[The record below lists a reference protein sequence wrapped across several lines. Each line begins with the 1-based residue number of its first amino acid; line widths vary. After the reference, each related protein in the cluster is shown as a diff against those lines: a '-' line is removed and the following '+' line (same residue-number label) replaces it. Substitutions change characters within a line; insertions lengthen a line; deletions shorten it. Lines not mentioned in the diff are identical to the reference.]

1 MPPIQPTLNVLA
13 TDARLGVGFIP
24 SFRLSAL
31 HDATRARREAAAS
44 AFLAS
49 GAAPPG
55 AEAAVAVLQ
64 SRLEAKEEELRRLAS
79 ASPGACAGCASAAA
93 APRCAFEPPPALRWR
108 PPPAPYVPLFPLLAC
123 CFPFFLLWRSLLGQ
137 PTSLALTLA
146 SACVAAW
153 PFEGGGASPRPLRAA
168 LLLVIPAV
176 TAVALLLFML
186 RTRARAACLAAYVI
200 WSVFFDGA
208 PSRAGRAFPALS
220 TSPFWADLAA
230 SHRITLRPL
239 HPKPVGFGP
248 HIVVLSPTSHLSAAA
263 LLAFAGPT
271 HPCFPRTRVLWALRS
286 GWAIHAP
293 LLREALLAL
302 GCVSTTAT
310 SSTDCG
316 AHAPL
321 VAALRAAAS
330 TDCGA
335 DGGAVVLVAPCG
347 AAGEAGAG
355 ARRAAARAA
364 LETGAALVPAYAAGA
379 TDDDGDGAATR
390 FLGFESPLPPNL
402 RELVLRT
409 ASASRLLSALLPF
422 QLTAGIRAAC
432 DEASRRASSARRP
445 AVEVLLG
452 APLRAAR
459 CPDAARPS
467 PQAVDALAAEL
478 SAAVAELAAQADRGR
493 GERTHVAL
501 FRGE

>member
-1 MPPIQPTLNVLA
+1 M
-13 TDARLGVGFIP
+13 
-24 SFRLSAL
+24 
-31 HDATRARREAAAS
+31 
-44 AFLAS
+44 
-49 GAAPPG
+49 
-55 AEAAVAVLQ
+55 LQ

-79 ASPGACAGCASAAA
+79 ASPGVCARCAAAAAA

-108 PPPAPYVPLFPLLAC
+108 PPPAPYVPLLPLLAC

-153 PFEGGGASPRPLRAA
+153 PVEGGGASPRPVRAA
-168 LLLVIPAV
+168 LLLFIPAA
-176 TAVALLLFML
+176 TGVALLFFML
-186 RTRARAACLAAYVI
+186 RTRARAACLATYVL

-208 PSRAGRAFPALS
+208 PARAGRALPALS
-220 TSPFWADLAA
+220 SSPFWADLAA

-239 HPKPVGFGP
+239 HPKPLGFGP

-271 HPCFPRTRVLWALRS
+271 HPCFPRARVLWALRS
-286 GWAIHAP
+286 GWAMHVP

-302 GCVSTTAT
+302 GCVLTRA
-310 SSTDCG
+310 STDCG

-330 TDCGA
+330 TNCGA

-379 TDDDGDGAATR
+379 GDDDGDGATSR
-390 FLGFESPLPPNL
+390 FLGVESPLPPNL

-409 ASASRLLSALLPF
+409 ASASRLLSALLPS